1 MNHQAPM
8 SEIEEIQYEY
18 WTNEDSCSGMN
29 SSASSTGV
37 LQVFLLSNDENY
49 KSEYKTVAGA
59 QCEEW
64 MLASASADCIW
75 ILFYSF
81 VILCLVKLII
91 NFTFA
96 LFTLISPLGSN
107 SFTFRHECD
116 SEGLTENY
124 SDLAIIEGSMVHRLR
139 SPWHIIVIPMN
150 ILVSGS
156 GTMLSSF
163 KYFHIRAS
171 KEASTCHFATF
182 LDGLLQLLLA
192 PIIFGWIWSI
202 LFALAIY
209 RRSNQAVVTG
219 VWQWRTIIN
228 FC

>member
-1 MNHQAPM
+1 MNHPAPM

-59 QCEEW
+59 RCEEW

-96 LFTLISPLGSN
+96 LFTLLYHHLVLTLLHLGMN
-107 SFTFRHECD
+107 VTQK
-116 SEGLTENY
+116 
-124 SDLAIIEGSMVHRLR
+124 VWLR
-139 SPWHIIVIPMN
+139 TIVI
-150 ILVSGS
+150 
-156 GTMLSSF
+156 
-163 KYFHIRAS
+163 
-171 KEASTCHFATF
+171 
-182 LDGLLQLLLA
+182 
-192 PIIFGWIWSI
+192 
-202 LFALAIY
+202 
-209 RRSNQAVVTG
+209 
-219 VWQWRTIIN
+219 
-228 FC
+228 